1 MSTTLERA
9 ARAVPSRRD
18 WAARKPRFS
27 PRAIVGASSIVVV
40 LLAWQGLSDLGVLSK
55 LVFSSPSA
63 IFQAGLDEVGT
74 AEFWRLAQKSAW
86 EFAVGF
92 GLASAVGLPLG
103 VCVGWFRNFGYFLD
117 PWINFFYSLPRIA
130 LTPLLLLTFGIG
142 QTAIIA
148 VVFLGAIFEILL
160 NTSNGAKVVDKR
172 LLDVASEF
180 GASRTRVFTG
190 IVVPSSLPF
199 MIVGLRLGVARALIG
214 VIIGELF
221 AGGTGLGQSISFAS
235 NSLQTGRVLF
245 LTSFFL
251 LIAIVITEGLRMIEN
266 RLGSWRNDI
275 GGVR

>member
-1 MSTTLERA
+1 MTVTLEHA
-9 ARAVPSRRD
+9 ARSAVGPDRQV
-18 WAARKPRFS
+18 RKLLS
-27 PRAIVGASSIVVV
+27 NPRAIVGATSIIVV
-40 LLAWQGLSDLGVLSK
+40 LLAWQALSDLDVLSK
-55 LVFSSPSA
+55 LIFSSPSDVVA
-63 IFQAGLDEVGT
+63 AGFQEVRS
-74 AEFWRLAQKSAW
+74 AEFWQLASKSAW
-86 EFAVGF
+86 EFAAGF
-92 GLASAVGLPLG
+92 GLAAVIGLPLG
-103 VCVGWFRNFGYFLD
+103 VCIGWFRNFGYFLD

-130 LTPLLLLTFGIG
+130 LTPLLLITFGIG

-172 LLDVASEF
+172 LLDVATEF
-180 GASRTRVFTG
+180 GASGMRVFTG
-190 IVVPSSLPF
+190 IVLPSSVPF

-251 LIAIVITEGLRMIEN
+251 LIAIVMTEGLRRVEN
-266 RLGSWRNDI
+266 KLGSWRNDI

>member
-1 MSTTLERA
+1 MSVTLERA
-9 ARAVPSRRD
+9 ARSAVGPDRPK
-18 WAARKPRFS
+18 RKLLWN
-27 PRAIVGASSIVVV
+27 PRAVVGATSIIVA
-40 LLAWQGLSDLGVLSK
+40 LLAWQALSDLGVLSK
-55 LVFSSPSA
+55 LIFSSPSDVVG
-63 IFQAGLDEVGT
+63 AGLQEVRS
-74 AEFWRLAQKSAW
+74 AEFWQLASKSAW

-92 GLASAVGLPLG
+92 GLAAAIGLPLG
-103 VCVGWFRNFGYFLD
+103 VCIGWFRNFGYFLD

-130 LTPLLLLTFGIG
+130 LTPLLLITFGIG

-172 LLDVASEF
+172 LLDVATEF
-180 GASRTRVFTG
+180 GASGMRVFTG
-190 IVVPSSLPF
+190 IVLPSSVPF

-251 LIAIVITEGLRMIEN
+251 LIAIVMTESLRLVEN
-266 RLGSWRNDI
+266 KLGSWRNDI

>member
-1 MSTTLERA
+1 MSATMERVA
-9 ARAVPSRRD
+9 ASVPSGGDSGVRKFLSNPRAV
-18 WAARKPRFS
+18 
-27 PRAIVGASSIVVV
+27 VGATSIVVV

-55 LVFSSPSA
+55 LFFSSPSEVVA
-63 IFQAGLDEVGT
+63 AGLEEVRN
-74 AEFWRLAQKSAW
+74 AEFWQLAGKSAW

-92 GLASAVGLPLG
+92 GLAAAVGLPLG

-117 PWINFFYSLPRIA
+117 PWINFLYCLPRIA
-130 LTPLLLLTFGIG
+130 LTPLLLITFGIG

-172 LLDVASEF
+172 LLDVAKEF
-180 GASRTRVFTG
+180 GASRTRVFAG
-190 IVVPSSLPF
+190 IVLPSSVPF

-235 NSLQTGRVLF
+235 NALQTGRVLF

-251 LIAIVITEGLRMIEN
+251 LIAILITEGLRMVEN

>member
-1 MSTTLERA
+1 MTVTLEHA
-9 ARAVPSRRD
+9 ARSAVGPDRQV
-18 WAARKPRFS
+18 RKLLS
-27 PRAIVGASSIVVV
+27 NPRAIVGATSIIVV
-40 LLAWQGLSDLGVLSK
+40 LLAWQALSDLDVLSK
-55 LVFSSPSA
+55 LIFGSPSDVVA
-63 IFQAGLDEVGT
+63 AGFQEVRS
-74 AEFWRLAQKSAW
+74 AEFWQLASKSAW
-86 EFAVGF
+86 EFAAGF
-92 GLASAVGLPLG
+92 GLAAVIGLPLG
-103 VCVGWFRNFGYFLD
+103 VCIGWFRNFGYFLD

-130 LTPLLLLTFGIG
+130 LTPLLLITFGIG

-172 LLDVASEF
+172 LLDVATEF
-180 GASRTRVFTG
+180 GASGMRVFTG
-190 IVVPSSLPF
+190 IVLPSSVPF

-251 LIAIVITEGLRMIEN
+251 LIAIVMTEGLRRVEN
-266 RLGSWRNDI
+266 KLGSWRNDI